1 MKIDRS
7 STAVVATNVAVIGIA
22 LWQHWPLV
30 VLLWPYWLQS
40 VIIGWYSGRRIL
52 ALRQFSLEG
61 TSGFDQGSDEA
72 TKRHTVRFFAM
83 HYGLFHLVY
92 FLFLFMATSGKVPGA
107 PAHGL
112 TALDLAFM
120 VVIGVSFVFTHRA
133 SYRRIMESDQAGRP
147 NIGGVMFLPYL
158 RIVPM
163 HLTIIIGL
171 GSGYSGGVILFG
183 MLKTFADVLMHWIE
197 YRITAG
203 SASAAAVSSLPESKR

>member
-7 STAVVATNVAVIGIA
+7 STAAVVATNVAVIGIA

-72 TKRHTVRFFAM
+72 TKRHTARFFAM

-92 FLFLFMATSGKVPGA
+92 FVFLFIAMSGNFRGA
-107 PAHGL
+107 PSRGL
-112 TALDLAFM
+112 TSLDLLFM
-120 VVIGVSFVFTHRA
+120 VVLAISFVFTHRA
-133 SYRRIMESDQAGRP
+133 SYARIMESDQRGRP

-163 HLTIIIGL
+163 HLTIILGL
-171 GSGYSGGVILFG
+171 GSGYTGGVILFG
-183 MLKTFADVLMHWIE
+183 TLKTIADVLMHWVE
-197 YRITAG
+197 YRITG
-203 SASAAAVSSLPESKR
+203 ASAAGLSSLPESKR